1 MSFGGFMTA
10 GMWSMLGYFLLIIGA
25 LLCFSAIIVSK
36 IIKIKRAIRYISS
49 FLYTSA
55 RHSHKSSLNSRK
67 LFLRCKSNLAG
78 SCLIDKGSA
87 DKGSADKGS
96 ADKGSADTYSV
107 DTSLADVN
115 HAVSIRHMN
124 RKNRVN
130 NLTSMNRA
138 NYMSDVNKSNIVTS
152 KSRSACA
159 KKRLRALV

>member
-36 IIKIKRAIRYISS
+36 IIKIKRVIRYISS

-78 SCLIDKGSA
+78 SCSAGSGSVDK
-87 DKGSADKGS
+87 
-96 ADKGSADTYSV
+96 YSV
-107 DTSLADVN
+107 DTGLVDANS
-115 HAVSIRHMN
+115 AVSIRHMN

-138 NYMSDVNKSNIVTS
+138 NYMSDVNKANIVTS

>member
-87 DKGSADKGS
+87 DKGSAD
-96 ADKGSADTYSV
+96 TYSV

-130 NLTSMNRA
+130 NLTSVNRT
-138 NYMSDVNKSNIVTS
+138 NYMSDVNKANIVTS

>member
-87 DKGSADKGS
+87 DKGSAD
-96 ADKGSADTYSV
+96 TYSV

>member
-96 ADKGSADTYSV
+96 ADTYSV

-138 NYMSDVNKSNIVTS
+138 NYMSDVNKANIVTS

>member
-1 MSFGGFMTA
+1 M
-10 GMWSMLGYFLLIIGA
+10 
-25 LLCFSAIIVSK
+25 SK

-87 DKGSADKGS
+87 DKGSAD
-96 ADKGSADTYSV
+96 TYSV

-138 NYMSDVNKSNIVTS
+138 NYMSDVNKANIVTS

>member
-87 DKGSADKGS
+87 DKGSAD
-96 ADKGSADTYSV
+96 TYSV

-130 NLTSMNRA
+130 NLTSVNRA

>member
-96 ADKGSADTYSV
+96 ADTYSV

>member
-78 SCLIDKGSA
+78 SYLV
-87 DKGSADKGS
+87 DKGS

>member
-87 DKGSADKGS
+87 DT
-96 ADKGSADTYSV
+96 GSADTYSV

-130 NLTSMNRA
+130 NLTSVNRA

>member
-36 IIKIKRAIRYISS
+36 IIKIKRVIRYISS

-87 DKGSADKGS
+87 DKGSAD
-96 ADKGSADTYSV
+96 TYSV

-130 NLTSMNRA
+130 NLTSVNRA
-138 NYMSDVNKSNIVTS
+138 NYMSDVNKANIVTS

>member
-78 SCLIDKGSA
+78 SCLVDKGSA
-87 DKGSADKGS
+87 DA
-96 ADKGSADTYSV
+96 YSV

-130 NLTSMNRA
+130 NLTSVNRA
-138 NYMSDVNKSNIVTS
+138 NYMSDVNKANIVTS

>member
-96 ADKGSADTYSV
+96 ADTYSV

-130 NLTSMNRA
+130 NLTSVNRA
-138 NYMSDVNKSNIVTS
+138 NYMSDVNKANIVTS

>member
-87 DKGSADKGS
+87 DKGSAD
-96 ADKGSADTYSV
+96 TYSV

-138 NYMSDVNKSNIVTS
+138 NYMSDVNKANIVTS

>member
-87 DKGSADKGS
+87 DKGSAD
-96 ADKGSADTYSV
+96 AYSV

-138 NYMSDVNKSNIVTS
+138 NYMSDVNKANIVTS

>member
-87 DKGSADKGS
+87 DKGSAD
-96 ADKGSADTYSV
+96 AYSV

-130 NLTSMNRA
+130 NLTSVNRA
-138 NYMSDVNKSNIVTS
+138 NYMSDVNKANIVTS

>member
-96 ADKGSADTYSV
+96 ADAYSV

-138 NYMSDVNKSNIVTS
+138 NYMSDVNKANIVTS

>member
-78 SCLIDKGSA
+78 ACLI
-87 DKGSADKGS
+87 DKGS

-130 NLTSMNRA
+130 NLTSVNRA
-138 NYMSDVNKSNIVTS
+138 NYMSDVNKANIVTS

>member
-25 LLCFSAIIVSK
+25 LLCFSAIIMSK
-36 IIKIKRAIRYISS
+36 IIKIKRVIRYISS

-78 SCLIDKGSA
+78 SGSVGKGSA
-87 DKGSADKGS
+87 GSGSVDK
-96 ADKGSADTYSV
+96 YSV
-107 DTSLADVN
+107 DTGLVDANS
-115 HAVSIRHMN
+115 AVSIRHMN

-138 NYMSDVNKSNIVTS
+138 NYMSDVNKANIVTS
-152 KSRSACA
+152 KSRSACT

>member
-10 GMWSMLGYFLLIIGA
+10 GMWRMLGYFLLIIGA

-87 DKGSADKGS
+87 DKGSAD
-96 ADKGSADTYSV
+96 AYSV

-138 NYMSDVNKSNIVTS
+138 NYMSDVNKANIVTS

>member
-1 MSFGGFMTA
+1 MTA

-96 ADKGSADTYSV
+96 ADTYSV

>member
-87 DKGSADKGS
+87 DKGSAD
-96 ADKGSADTYSV
+96 TYSV

-130 NLTSMNRA
+130 NLTSVNRA
-138 NYMSDVNKSNIVTS
+138 NYMSDVNKANIVTS

>member
-96 ADKGSADTYSV
+96 ADTYSV

-130 NLTSMNRA
+130 NLTSVNRA

>member
-55 RHSHKSSLNSRK
+55 RHSNKSSLNSRK

-78 SCLIDKGSA
+78 SCLV
-87 DKGSADKGS
+87 
-96 ADKGSADTYSV
+96 DKGSADTYSV

>member
-1 MSFGGFMTA
+1 MTA

-87 DKGSADKGS
+87 DKGSAD
-96 ADKGSADTYSV
+96 TYSV

>member
-87 DKGSADKGS
+87 DKGSAD
-96 ADKGSADTYSV
+96 AYSV

-130 NLTSMNRA
+130 NLTSVNRA

>member
-78 SCLIDKGSA
+78 SCLVDKGSA
-87 DKGSADKGS
+87 DM
-96 ADKGSADTYSV
+96 YSV

-130 NLTSMNRA
+130 NLTSVNRA

>member
-1 MSFGGFMTA
+1 MTA

-87 DKGSADKGS
+87 DKGSAD
-96 ADKGSADTYSV
+96 TYSV

-130 NLTSMNRA
+130 NLTSVNRA
-138 NYMSDVNKSNIVTS
+138 NYMSDVNKANIVTS

>member
-96 ADKGSADTYSV
+96 ADAYSV

-130 NLTSMNRA
+130 NLTSVNRA
-138 NYMSDVNKSNIVTS
+138 NYMSDVNKANIVTS

>member
-87 DKGSADKGS
+87 DKGSAD
-96 ADKGSADTYSV
+96 TYSV

-115 HAVSIRHMN
+115 HAVSIMHMN

-130 NLTSMNRA
+130 NLTSVNRA
-138 NYMSDVNKSNIVTS
+138 NYMSDVNKANIVTS

>member
-1 MSFGGFMTA
+1 MTA

-87 DKGSADKGS
+87 DKGSAD
-96 ADKGSADTYSV
+96 TYSV

-130 NLTSMNRA
+130 NLTSVNRT
-138 NYMSDVNKSNIVTS
+138 NYMSDVNKANIVTS